1 MCSQGSRSRSPDL
14 PPKDIGLVAVLSCI
28 KAIAVVLFIYVLT
41 ALIIPL
47 QLLTINIAVNFE
59 SYLLIR
65 LKAIPSYDAAH
76 SMTFVKTCSTKG
88 PQKKFVLNYDHKLL
102 D

>member
-14 PPKDIGLVAVLSCI
+14 PPKDIGLVAVWSCI
-28 KAIAVVLFIYVLT
+28 KAIAVVLFIYVPS

-47 QLLTINIAVNFE
+47 LLLTINIAVNFE

-65 LKAIPSYDAAH
+65 LKAIPSYDAVH